1 MCMKIIDLA
10 IMLILYFALFFNK
23 WKRRSINDLVINALL
38 YFYFMGYL
46 YFTLMP
52 IITSLPFIFNHP
64 YNSMNLVLFDDLFK
78 GRGDYLRQIVLN
90 VILTIPF
97 GYLISFKVKKI
108 NLIKVV
114 LYTFLLSFV
123 TELLQPLICSRSAD
137 ITDLFTNIVGGIIG
151 YLGFIISKPLINRFI
166 YKKR

>member
-1 MCMKIIDLA
+1 MQCMKIIDLA
-10 IMLILYFALFFNK
+10 IVLILYFALFFKK
-23 WKRRSINDLVINALL
+23 WKRRSANDLVINTLL

-64 YNSMNLVLFDDLFK
+64 YTSMNWVLFDDLFN

-108 NLIKVV
+108 NLIKVI

-123 TELLQPLICSRSAD
+123 TELLQPLVCSRSAD
-137 ITDLFTNIVGGIIG
+137 ITDLFIRKDN
-151 YLGFIISKPLINRFI
+151 FNNKFFANF
-166 YKKR
+166 KN